1 LPLKN
6 LSKQSPKWGIYSP
19 HTKLAVGAVFQP
31 WRLAVDRP
39 GRPPTV
45 KNLTVGA
52 LRSTARSTVPIQRAN
67 ALWPVDRPVDRPSLT
82 VDRSGRPPPPESGVL
97 AVGRPPGRPAQVA
110 GQRARFVHV
119 GRPVRSTDSGS
130 GRPSRST
137 ARAWQKAV
145 RDRKTWFK
153 IF

>member
-1 LPLKN
+1 LALKILGKN
-6 LSKQSPKWGIYSP
+6 SNQWGIYTP
-19 HTKLAVGAVFQP
+19 PKKLAVGAEKQL

-52 LRSTARSTVPIQRAN
+52 SVDRPNPESNFVLWTVDRSVDRA
-67 ALWPVDRPVDRPSLT
+67 LLTVDRPVDRPHPRVGDLQSVNRA
-82 VDRSGRPPPPESGVL
+82 VDRLKYQPNMHK
-97 AVGRPPGRPAQVA
+97 
-110 GQRARFVHV
+110 FVHV
-119 GRPVRSTDSGS
+119 GRPVRSTVSGS

-137 ARAWQKAV
+137 ARAWQKAFWV
-145 RDRKTWFK
+145 RKTWFK